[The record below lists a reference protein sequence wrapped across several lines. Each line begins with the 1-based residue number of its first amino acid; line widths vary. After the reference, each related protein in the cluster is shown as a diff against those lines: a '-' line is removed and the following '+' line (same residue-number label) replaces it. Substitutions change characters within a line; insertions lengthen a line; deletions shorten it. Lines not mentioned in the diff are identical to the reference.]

1 MWVYEKKLEF
11 PVSIKKADLR
21 VVKILMAQIGGPD
34 SELSAALTYLSQ
46 RYSMPDD
53 RVRATL
59 TDIGTE
65 ELAHWEMLCAMV
77 HQMMNCASISAI
89 KAAGLD
95 TVYVQHGPGIF
106 PADAN
111 GVPWTSAYIGVTGD
125 PIADITND
133 MAASRKPAPPT
144 NTSCSSPTTR
154 TSRPPSASCANGK
167 SSTSRDLESASIFY
181 RTWSRPNNSRPTGK
195 ARPPGARFLRI
206 DKASAH
212 FTVVRILLFRLNQE
226 ETWARTS
233 VYLQTQIT
241 SHIIKANI
249 PGEASCPPIQRREG
263 R

>member
-111 GVPWTSAYIGVTGD
+111 GVPWTSAYIASPATLSRTS
-125 PIADITND
+125 PTTWQP
-133 MAASRKPAPPT
+133 SRKPAPPT

-167 SSTSRDLESASIFY
+167 SSTSRDSA
-181 RTWSRPNNSRPTGK
+181 N
-195 ARPPGARFLRI
+195 A
-206 DKASAH
+206 
-212 FTVVRILLFRLNQE
+212 
-226 ETWARTS
+226 
-233 VYLQTQIT
+233 
-241 SHIIKANI
+241 
-249 PGEASCPPIQRREG
+249 
-263 R
+263 